1 MPYVICEPCIGVKD
15 KSCVAVCPVDCIYE
29 GEDQLYI
36 HPDECIDCGLCEP
49 ECPVNAI
56 YADTEVHLSGA
67 TILRKTQISLK
78 ANSGRGVL
86 VGVSLALVLGLHLL
100 VLPQVFVAVPLRADS
115 DTAVMLDAMRA
126 SGGLSGAGRWFVGD
140 WFLENGFYRPIT
152 CLSLVLDYTL
162 YGERAW
168 GYRLTNWLL
177 MVATALGLMGAV
189 RAFARQ
195 IGFPLADALA
205 SLSGPHVQPPANGV
219 DRAFRWLVRLVVRDG
234 AGAYHPHDSVRPP
247 PAGGSR
253 FARRTESSG
262 FPKRAGGT
270 SRRRFSN
277 ARKGVAMAMGAGG
290 GRHAMG
296 IPSPDG
302 HRV

>member
-1 MPYVICEPCIGVKD
+1 
-15 KSCVAVCPVDCIYE
+15 
-29 GEDQLYI
+29 
-36 HPDECIDCGLCEP
+36 
-49 ECPVNAI
+49 
-56 YADTEVHLSGA
+56 
-67 TILRKTQISLK
+67 
-78 ANSGRGVL
+78 

-168 GYRLTNWLL
+168 GYRFTNWLL

-189 RAFARQ
+189 RAFCPSDRFSSRRRPRQ
-195 IGFPLADALA
+195 PQR
-205 SLSGPHVQPPANGV
+205 PHVQPPANGV

-234 AGAYHPHDSVRPP
+234 AGAYHPHDSIRPS

-253 FARRTESSG
+253 FARGTESSG

-270 SRRRFSN
+270 SRRGFSN
-277 ARKGVAMAMGAGG
+277 ARKGRG
-290 GRHAMG
+290 
-296 IPSPDG
+296 DG
-302 HRV
+302 NGCWRWAPCYGDSIA